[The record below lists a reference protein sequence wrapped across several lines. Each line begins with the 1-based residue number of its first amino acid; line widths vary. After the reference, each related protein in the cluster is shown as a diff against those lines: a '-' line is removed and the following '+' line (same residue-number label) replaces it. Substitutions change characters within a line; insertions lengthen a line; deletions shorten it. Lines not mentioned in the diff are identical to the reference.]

1 MSTPSEKPRVTPQF
15 AKMTL
20 TPMPQKLSGGEAPCC
35 SGGACDAPQPAGEAT
50 GALRWQVAGMD
61 CAACARKVENA
72 VRQVAQVRHVQVLFA
87 TEKLVVD
94 APPSQREAIEQ
105 AVRAAGYT
113 LRDMHTAA
121 PAASSAWRE
130 NLPIL
135 IIAALMAL
143 SWTLE
148 QFHPQAGRAAFIV
161 TTLVGLF
168 PVARQAWRLTRSGN
182 PFAIET
188 LMSVAAT
195 GALIIGASEEAAMV
209 LLLYL
214 VGERL
219 EGWAANRAR
228 SGVSALVALRPETA
242 VRLRGDARETVAI
255 SALQPGDVIE
265 VAAGGRLPA
274 DGKLLGAAASFDESA
289 LTGESLPVEH
299 QPGDNIPAGAT
310 SVDRL
315 VSLEVTSRPGESAI
329 DRILHLIEEAEAKRA
344 PIERFIDRF
353 SRLYTPAIMAAALL
367 TALIPP
373 LLFAAPWLPWIY
385 KALALLLIGCPCA
398 LVISTPAAITS
409 GLAAA
414 TRFGALI
421 KGGAALEAL
430 GRVEQIAFDKTGTLT
445 AGTPQVTAISPV
457 TGLEAD
463 ALLAFAA
470 AVEQGSTHPL
480 AQAVVREASERGVAV
495 LRAGEQRTLA
505 GVGVEAQV
513 EGRRVRISAPDKVS
527 MALPDKWRQRIRDEE
542 AQGQTVIVVTA
553 SDQLLGTLALRD
565 TQRADAR
572 DAVGKLRAM
581 GIQSVMLTG
590 DNPRAAAAIAKALGM
605 DYRAGL
611 LPADKVGQVNTLN
624 ARAPL
629 AVVGDGINDAPAM
642 KAATIGIAMG
652 SGTDVALEAAD
663 AALTHNRLAALP
675 EMIALARA
683 THRNIRQNIA
693 IALGLKAVFL
703 VTTLLG
709 LTGLW
714 LAVLADTGATVL
726 VTANALRL
734 LRRRG

>member
-1 MSTPSEKPRVTPQF
+1 MRTPSEKPRATPQF
-15 AKMTL
+15 AKMT
-20 TPMPQKLSGGEAPCC
+20 PISAPQKPAISKAACC
-35 SGGACDAPQPAGEAT
+35 ESDSCENPQPVQEAA

-72 VRQVAQVRHVQVLFA
+72 VRQVPEVRQVHVLFA

-94 APPSQREAIEQ
+94 APASQRDAIEQ

-113 LRDMHTAA
+113 LREANTAA
-121 PAASSAWRE
+121 PVTPSGLRE
-130 NLPIL
+130 NLPI
-135 IIAALMAL
+135 IVIAVFMAL
-143 SWTLE
+143 SWALE
-148 QFHPQAGRAAFIV
+148 QVHPLAGRIAFTV

-168 PVARQAWRLTRSGN
+168 PVARQAWRLIRSGN

-209 LLLYL
+209 LLLFL

-242 VRLRGDARETVAI
+242 VRLHGEARETVAI
-255 SALQPGDVIE
+255 SDLQPGDVIE

-274 DGKLLGAAASFDESA
+274 DGKLLAAAASFDESA
-289 LTGESLPVEH
+289 LTGESLPVER
-299 QPGDNIPAGAT
+299 QPGEKVPAGAT

-315 VSLEVTSRPGESAI
+315 VSLEVTSRPGDSAI
-329 DRILHLIEEAEAKRA
+329 DRILHLIEEAESKRA

-353 SRLYTPAIMAAALL
+353 SRIYTPVIMAAALL

-445 AGTPQVTAISPV
+445 AGTPQVTAIDPV
-457 TGLEAD
+457 DGLEAE
-463 ALLAFAA
+463 ALLAYAA

-480 AQAVVREASERGVAV
+480 AQAVVREA
-495 LRAGEQRTLA
+495 
-505 GVGVEAQV
+505 
-513 EGRRVRISAPDKVS
+513 
-527 MALPDKWRQRIRDEE
+527 
-542 AQGQTVIVVTA
+542 
-553 SDQLLGTLALRD
+553 
-565 TQRADAR
+565 
-572 DAVGKLRAM
+572 
-581 GIQSVMLTG
+581 
-590 DNPRAAAAIAKALGM
+590 
-605 DYRAGL
+605 
-611 LPADKVGQVNTLN
+611 
-624 ARAPL
+624 
-629 AVVGDGINDAPAM
+629 
-642 KAATIGIAMG
+642 
-652 SGTDVALEAAD
+652 
-663 AALTHNRLAALP
+663 
-675 EMIALARA
+675 
-683 THRNIRQNIA
+683 
-693 IALGLKAVFL
+693 
-703 VTTLLG
+703 TT
-709 LTGLW
+709 
-714 LAVLADTGATVL
+714 
-726 VTANALRL
+726 R
-734 LRRRG
+734 